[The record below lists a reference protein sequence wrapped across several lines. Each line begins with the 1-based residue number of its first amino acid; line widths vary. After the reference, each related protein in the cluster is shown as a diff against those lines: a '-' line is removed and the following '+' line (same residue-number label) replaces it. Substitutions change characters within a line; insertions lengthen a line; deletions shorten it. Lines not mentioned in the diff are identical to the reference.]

1 MVLIVMIIIIVYL
14 ALKAFQKEVMEIEL
28 FNKKRKKCVVV
39 LVPSS
44 GTVRFD

>member
-1 MVLIVMIIIIVYL
+1 MIIIIVYL

-28 FNKKRKKCVVV
+28 FNKKSKQCVVV